1 MRVYNE
7 KQIKVRVKE
16 FNCVININY
25 LDHEVPKECVHDTSI
40 AYLSID
46 SVMKMEKKNY
56 PQVYFEKWNHKI
68 KKKQIPG
75 FIDVELAELDS
86 SSDFEWFYLSAYWGS
101 DFRLTRNTR
110 SR

>member
-16 FNCVININY
+16 FNCIININF

-46 SVMKMEKKNY
+46 SVMKMEKK
-56 PQVYFEKWNHKI
+56 K
-68 KKKQIPG
+68 
-75 FIDVELAELDS
+75 
-86 SSDFEWFYLSAYWGS
+86 LSTSLFWKMKP
-101 DFRLTRNTR
+101 
-110 SR
+110 